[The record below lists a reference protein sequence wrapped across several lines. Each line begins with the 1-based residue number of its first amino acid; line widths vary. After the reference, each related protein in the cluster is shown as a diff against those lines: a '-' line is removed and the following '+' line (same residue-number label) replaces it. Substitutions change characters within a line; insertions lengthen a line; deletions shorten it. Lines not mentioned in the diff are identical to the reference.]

1 MFERFD
7 APARAALNAAW
18 AEANRRGDGRL
29 GTEHLLLGLI
39 VEGTPTVRGAVGV
52 DLATAR
58 HGLEELDRQALVAI
72 GLDAAGAGEAGSPE
86 DVPAARAGRARF
98 TASARLVL
106 SAALAAASA
115 AHTRQLRTDHLLLA
129 LVDGEPHDPAVVLLV
144 SLGVD
149 PATVRARLLDAA

>member
-18 AEANRRGDGRL
+18 AEASRRGDGRL

-39 VEGTPTVRGAVGV
+39 VEGTPTVRRAIGV

-58 HGLEELDRQALVAI
+58 GGLEELDRRALAAI
-72 GLDAAGAGEAGSPE
+72 GLDAEGAGETVPPDDA
-86 DVPAARAGRARF
+86 PAARGGRARF
-98 TASARLVL
+98 TASARQVL
-106 SAALAAASA
+106 AAALAAASA

-144 SLGVD
+144 TLGVD